1 MTGRHIVWDWNGT
14 LLDDVEIV
22 IAAVN
27 AGLVPFGAGPIDT
40 DAYRTHYTRPVRLFY
55 EQLLG
60 RTILDPE
67 WLRLDDLYFEAYQAT
82 AATAALAPD
91 ATAALS
97 LAQQKGADQSLLSMA
112 PHEHLIPI
120 VDQHRL
126 TPFFREIRGT
136 SGDRGGAKATILAD
150 HLATLEVAAG
160 DVIVVGDTPDDAA
173 AAAHVGAGAV
183 LYDGG
188 SHHRTDLERV
198 GVPVVS
204 TLSEAVELA
213 VR

>member
-1 MTGRHIVWDWNGT
+1 MTRRHIVWDWNGT
-14 LLDDVEIV
+14 LLDDLEIV

-60 RTILDPE
+60 RAIPDPE
-67 WLRLDDLYFEAYQAT
+67 WLRLDDSYFDAYQAT
-82 AATAALAPD
+82 AATASLAPD
-91 ATAALS
+91 AMAALT
-97 LAQQKGADQSLLSMA
+97 LARQKGADQSLLSMA

-120 VDQHRL
+120 VDRHGL
-126 TPFFREIRGT
+126 TPFFREVRGT
-136 SGDRGGAKATILAD
+136 SGDRGGAKAMILAD
-150 HLATLEVAAG
+150 HLATLKVAAG
-160 DVIVVGDTPDDAA
+160 DVIVVGDTPDDAT

-204 TLSEAVELA
+204 TLREAVEIA
-213 VR
+213 VG

>member
-1 MTGRHIVWDWNGT
+1 VTRRHIVWDWNGT
-14 LLDDVEIV
+14 LLDDLEIV

-60 RTILDPE
+60 RVIPDPE
-67 WLRLDDLYFEAYQAT
+67 WMRLHDLYFEAYQAT

-91 ATAALS
+91 AMAALS
-97 LAQQKGADQSLLSMA
+97 LAQRKGADQSLLSMA
-112 PHEHLIPI
+112 PHEHLVPI
-120 VDQHRL
+120 VDRHCL

-150 HLATLEVAAG
+150 HLETLEVAAG
-160 DVIVVGDTPDDAA
+160 EVILVGDTPDDAA
-173 AAAHVGAGAV
+173 AAARVGAGAV

-204 TLSEAVELA
+204 TLTEAVELA
-213 VR
+213 VE